1 MKVIVNNTTYLNFS
15 SIDLSR
21 SLDSVA
27 STFSLSAYFDTENK
41 EQIRALLPLEY
52 QEVVIKDNEDKIL
65 LTGEFL
71 NTGKDDLSESSL
83 VAKDGYSKCGVL
95 MDVNVPININSL
107 QSNGLTLK
115 EITEKLIQPYG
126 LKLIINEN
134 SLKKANEKIGR
145 TYTYM
150 NEELDRYICNLAL
163 TKNIVVSH
171 NENGDLVFLS
181 IDKDVKSKY
190 SLTTEN
196 TIGMNLRVDGQNM
209 HSEISATRQLARRNR
224 KNPTPAVNSFVIK
237 NPLIKKHRPKNNR
250 TNMNQNTDLSYMAKS
265 FYMEELENISVD
277 ISFANYF
284 SDLNVGDFVEVTNP
298 HIFIFKPAR
307 MLVKTVN
314 VNVTESGSS
323 MSITCVI
330 PETYT
335 GETPKNIFEL

>member
-15 SIDLSR
+15 TVSVSR

-27 STFSLSAYFDTENK
+27 SNFSVSAYFDVKNK
-41 EQIRALLPLEY
+41 DQIRALLPLGY
-52 QEVVIKDNEDKIL
+52 QEVVIKDDEDKIL

-71 NTGKDDLSESSL
+71 NTGKDDASTSSL

-115 EITEKLIQPYG
+115 EITEKLIEPYG

-134 SLKKANEKIGR
+134 SLKKANEKVGR

-150 NEELDRYICNLAL
+150 NEELDKYISNLAL
-163 TKNIVVSH
+163 TKNIIVSH

-190 SLTTEN
+190 LLTTEN
-196 TIGMNLRVDGQNM
+196 TTLMSLKVNGQNM

-224 KNPTPAVNSFVIK
+224 KNPTPNINSSLIK
-237 NPLIKKHRPKNNR
+237 NPLVTKHRPKNNR
-250 TNMNQNTDLSYMAKS
+250 TNMNQKTDLAYMAKS

-284 SDLNVGDFVEVTNP
+284 SDLNVGDFVEVFNP
-298 HIFIFKPAR
+298 EIFIFKPAR

-314 VNVTESGSS
+314 SNSTESESL

-335 GETPKNIFEL
+335 GETPKDIFEL